1 MQDNSARKD
10 AKPDD
15 ARRAAD
21 DEINQRLVEH
31 LQANAIRAGGPVAA
45 NDTEP
50 RRGFFAE
57 AFSLI
62 GLVGLMI
69 VAFVYAKLVDKNAT

>member
-10 AKPDD
+10 AKPGD

-21 DEINQRLVEH
+21 DEINRRLVDH
-31 LQANAIRAGGPVAA
+31 LQANAIKVGGPVAA

-50 RRGFFAE
+50 QRGFFAE
-57 AFSLI
+57 AFALVSLF
-62 GLVGLMI
+62 GLMI
-69 VAFVYAKLVDKNAT
+69 AAFVYAKLVDKNAT